1 MLRWDPSLS
10 KIEDSRANQGDSWD
24 CSRSYTCFNRLRLL
38 ATMSLERKL
47 FNGDWFAE
55 HDECS
60 ETSETM
66 LNGQDLAHFNHDVP
80 IEVNTQG
87 SALRKT
93 SLVLLSS
100 LTGSQCL
107 WVPTDRNLLAV
118 QENVKK
124 RSRFLLERKFV
135 IVTDHER
142 LIGFS

>member
-1 MLRWDPSLS
+1 
-10 KIEDSRANQGDSWD
+10 
-24 CSRSYTCFNRLRLL
+24 
-38 ATMSLERKL
+38 MSLERKL